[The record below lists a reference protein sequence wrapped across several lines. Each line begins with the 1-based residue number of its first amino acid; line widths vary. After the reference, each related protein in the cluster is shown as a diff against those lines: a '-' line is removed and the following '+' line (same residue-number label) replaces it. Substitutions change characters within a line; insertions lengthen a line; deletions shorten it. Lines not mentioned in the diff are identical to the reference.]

1 MPHLVGTASETRADA
16 RTSLTPVIVCHCR
29 NVNERAVRAAIEN
42 GAVTVAEIGERCGA
56 GLDCAGCHPE
66 LERLLSERADA
77 VRGPL
82 AAFRSWR
89 QG

>member
-1 MPHLVGTASETRADA
+1 M
-16 RTSLTPVIVCHCR
+16 CHCLA
-29 NVNERAVRAAIEN
+29 VNERTVRAAIED

-56 GLDCAGCHPE
+56 GTDCGACHPE

-89 QG
+89 QR